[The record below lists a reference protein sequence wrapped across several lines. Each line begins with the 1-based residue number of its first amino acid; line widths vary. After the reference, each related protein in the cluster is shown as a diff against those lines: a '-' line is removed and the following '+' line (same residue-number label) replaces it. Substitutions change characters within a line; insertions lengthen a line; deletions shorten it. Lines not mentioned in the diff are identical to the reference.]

1 MQRFNAGGPPLRLK
15 DRVAIVTGGAT
26 GIGLAIVR
34 RLADEGASVVIADI
48 KDAKEAADGL
58 AGSPQP
64 VMAIEADVSS
74 EDSVARMVER
84 TIDRLGRIDILVNN
98 AAVSASLALK
108 PFEELTVAEWRRVLD
123 VNAIGVFLCCRAVAS
138 HMRARKSGR
147 IVNITSGTA
156 FKGAPFLL
164 HYVASKGAVMSMTR
178 SLARELGTDNI
189 TVNAVSPGYTLSEGN
204 LANADFLAAHRQAA
218 IAGRVLQR
226 DAYPEDLVGA
236 VAFLASD
243 DAAFMSGQILAVD
256 GGSVFH

>member
-1 MQRFNAGGPPLRLK
+1 LRLK

-58 AGSPQP
+58 AGSHQP

-74 EDSVARMVER
+74 EDSVAGMVER

>member
-1 MQRFNAGGPPLRLK
+1 VRLK

-48 KDAKEAADGL
+48 KGAEEAAEGL
-58 AGSPQP
+58 SGSNRP

-74 EDSVARMVER
+74 EDSVAGMVER
-84 TIDRLGRIDILVNN
+84 TIDRFGRIDILVNN

-123 VNAIGVFLCCRAVAS
+123 VNTIGVFLCCRTVAS

-236 VAFLASD
+236 VVFLASD

-256 GGSVFH
+256 GGSVMH

>member
-1 MQRFNAGGPPLRLK
+1 MRLK

-58 AGSPQP
+58 AGSNRP

-74 EDSVARMVER
+74 EDSVAGMVER
-84 TIDRLGRIDILVNN
+84 TIDRFGQIDILVNN
-98 AAVSASLALK
+98 AAVSATLALK
-108 PFEELTVAEWRRVLD
+108 PFEKLTVADWRRVLD

-147 IVNITSGTA
+147 IVNIASGTA

-204 LANADFLAAHRQAA
+204 LENTDFLAAHRQAA

>member
-1 MQRFNAGGPPLRLK
+1 LRLK

-34 RLADEGASVVIADI
+34 RLAVEGASVVIADI
-48 KDAKEAADGL
+48 KGAKEAADGL
-58 AGSPQP
+58 SGPNRS
-64 VMAIEADVSS
+64 VMAIDADVSS
-74 EDSVARMVER
+74 EDSVAGMAER
-84 TIDRLGRIDILVNN
+84 TIDRFGRIDILVNN

-123 VNAIGVFLCCRAVAS
+123 VNAVGVFLCCRAVAS

-156 FKGAPFLL
+156 FMGAPFLL

-204 LANADFLAAHRQAA
+204 LANADFLSAHRQAA